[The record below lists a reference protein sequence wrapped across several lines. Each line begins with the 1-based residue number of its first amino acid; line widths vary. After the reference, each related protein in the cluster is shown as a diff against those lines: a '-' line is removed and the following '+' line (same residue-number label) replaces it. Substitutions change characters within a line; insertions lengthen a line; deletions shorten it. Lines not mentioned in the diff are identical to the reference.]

1 MLPTCNGWMWYKCVC
16 ISRAASFSLSML
28 GPLLRLRQYTFM
40 KNLEDHNHYVCST
53 YTKPDFSAIYNKVGR
68 DLALA
73 AVPKDTAVCTSQSY
87 FPFCLTLWI
96 FDLSDYK
103 NSASIIKKQVC
114 NNELLSKAAQQIHFF
129 IVSPIRQTVK
139 TRTNHTTLSIVYCF
153 VV

>member
-16 ISRAASFSLSML
+16 ISRAASLSLSML

-40 KNLEDHNHYVCST
+40 KNPEDHNHYVCST

-73 AVPKDTAVCTSQSY
+73 AVPKDTALCTSQSY
-87 FPFCLTLWI
+87 LPFRLTLWI
-96 FDLSDYK
+96 CDLSDK
-103 NSASIIKKQVC
+103 NSVSIIKEQVC
-114 NNELLSKAAQQIHFF
+114 NNGLLSKAAQQIRFF
-129 IVSPIRQTVK
+129 VSPIRQIVK
-139 TRTNHTTLSIVYCF
+139 TRTNHTTLSIVYYRF

>member
-16 ISRAASFSLSML
+16 IPRAASFNLSML

-40 KNLEDHNHYVCST
+40 KNQEDHNHYVCST

-96 FDLSDYK
+96 FDLSDNK
-103 NSASIIKKQVC
+103 NNVSIIKEQVC
-114 NNELLSKAAQQIHFF
+114 NNGLLSKAAQQTRFF
-129 IVSPIRQTVK
+129 LPIRQIVK
-139 TRTNHTTLSIVYCF
+139 TRTNHTTLSIVYYCF